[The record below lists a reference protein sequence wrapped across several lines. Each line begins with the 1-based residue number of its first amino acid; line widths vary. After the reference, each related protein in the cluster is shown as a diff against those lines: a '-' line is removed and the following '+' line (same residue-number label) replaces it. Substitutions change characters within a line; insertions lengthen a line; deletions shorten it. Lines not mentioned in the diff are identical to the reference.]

1 MLQIQCG
8 DLFQN
13 SVVDD
18 FNKCAVSDKGCVPQ
32 KPDEGK
38 YPVRRL
44 EVLQPR

>member
-1 MLQIQCG
+1 MLQIKCG

-32 KPDEGK
+32 KPDEGL

-44 EVLQPR
+44 KVLQSR